1 MGRQRVNKIGSRQVF
16 LGRIDENEE
25 KEKKFIYFRASLK
38 TLLDLLR
45 ILRNRDARR
54 VFHKSLCINDL

>member
-1 MGRQRVNKIGSRQVF
+1 MR
-16 LGRIDENEE
+16 RIDENEE